1 MPRPTDSPNDESA
14 KPANGD
20 ALLLRVGEVAG
31 LLGCSIRLVWQLKSE
46 GVLPAVRLSPKSVR
60 WRRETVIEYVDSLPE
75 E

>member
-1 MPRPTDSPNDESA
+1 MPRPTDSPNDVPPEQ
-14 KPANGD
+14 PNGD
-20 ALLLRVGEVAG
+20 SLLLRVNEVAR